1 LFGPVP
7 AKYRFIVWL
16 CGLAAFAG
24 LGVWLSFA
32 VPVSAPVLASA
43 GLTIGALAVVV
54 FLHDFEHPRP
64 AHATERHRRRP

>member
-24 LGVWLSFA
+24 LGAWLSFA
-32 VPVSAPVLASA
+32 VPLSATLMASL
-43 GLTIGALAVVV
+43 GLSVGAIAVVL
-54 FLHDFEHPRP
+54 FLHDFEHADGAP
-64 AHATERHRRRP
+64 APTRHRHSR